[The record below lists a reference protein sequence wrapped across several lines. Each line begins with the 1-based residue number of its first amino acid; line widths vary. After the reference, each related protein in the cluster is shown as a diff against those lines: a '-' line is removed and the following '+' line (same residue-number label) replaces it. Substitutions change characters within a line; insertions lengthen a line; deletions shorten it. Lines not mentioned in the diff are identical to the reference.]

1 MKVLMFGW
9 EFPPYISGGL
19 GTACFGLTKQLSKKN
34 VAITFVLPKIKGE
47 INNAG
52 IRVIGG
58 QNYVYEEME
67 EIKKSAEFLEKEIR
81 VSSSL
86 RPYLSFSTYKE
97 YLDQLK
103 KTEGEFNFIKE
114 QVETSKSLSRSQSID
129 FSGDYGDDLLSEV
142 TRFAV
147 VGRLLAK
154 KEDFDVIHAHDWMT
168 FLAGVEAKRQSGKP
182 LVVHVHATEIDRSG
196 ENGNQDIFN
205 LEKYGM
211 ENADKIITVSH
222 RTKDIV
228 VNKYGIHPDKVS
240 VVHNGVDLDEIY
252 QYDKNNRPFKRD
264 KIVLY
269 LGRITMQKGPDYF
282 LEAANLV
289 LQRKKNVR
297 FVMAGSGD
305 MTRKLITR
313 MADLRIADRFH
324 FTGFLGKTE
333 REKLFAMSDL
343 YVMPSV
349 SEPFGITPLEA
360 MRYNMPII
368 ISKQSGVAELLD
380 NVIKVDFWDIHKLAS
395 SIVDVLEEPGLTET
409 TESNWEILKKMDWGF
424 AAQKVIN
431 VYSECLSRR

>member
-34 VAITFVLPKIKGE
+34 VAVTFVLPKIKGE
-47 INNAG
+47 VQNAG
-52 IRVIGG
+52 IKVIGG
-58 QNYVYEEME
+58 QNFIYEEME

-81 VSSSL
+81 ISSPL
-86 RPYLSFSTYKE
+86 KPYLSYSTYRE
-97 YLDQLK
+97 YLEQLK
-103 KTEGEFNFIKE
+103 K
-114 QVETSKSLSRSQSID
+114 VETEIDCIKKNFHSQSID

-142 TRFAV
+142 ARFAV
-147 VGRLLAK
+147 VGRFLAQ
-154 KEDFDVIHAHDWMT
+154 KEDFNVIHAHDWMT

-182 LVVHVHATEIDRSG
+182 LVVHVHATEFDRCG
-196 ENGNQDIFN
+196 ENVNQDIFN
-205 LEKYGM
+205 FEKYGM
-211 ENADKIITVSH
+211 ENADKIIAVSH
-222 RTKDIV
+222 RTKETIV
-228 VNKYGIHPDKVS
+228 NRYGINPDKVS

-252 QYDKNNRPFKRD
+252 QYDKNNRPFKKD

-289 LQRKKNVR
+289 LQRKSNVR

-313 MADLRIADRFH
+313 MADLRLADRFH

-360 MRYNMPII
+360 MRYNIPII
-368 ISKQSGVAELLD
+368 ISKQSGVAELLN

-395 SIVDVLEEPGLTET
+395 SIVNVLEGPGLAQSLI
-409 TESNWEILKKMDWGF
+409 ESNWETLKKMDWSF

-431 VYSECLSRR
+431 VYNECLKG